1 MERERERS
9 LEGERDARK
18 YALVTRERKARGG
31 KGKVNGGKGG
41 GEERRREEERDER
54 RRAKWKRER
63 DGEWSRGR
71 AWPQIGHQVV
81 ARRPREKDRLRVRRR
96 ACASR
101 NRAHARTHTRAC
113 GQSGTRALLQVVAT
127 GAQEIA
133 PLPVVN
139 PGRNFAAA
147 VHRRIICRGDRTT
160 AFKQIRHV
168 HRE

>member
-31 KGKVNGGKGG
+31 KGESKRRKRWWG
-41 GEERRREEERDER
+41 GEKERRGEGRTEAGEVEKRKR
-54 RRAKWKRER
+54 RRMV
-63 DGEWSRGR
+63 
-71 AWPQIGHQVV
+71 AWPCV
-81 ARRPREKDRLRVRRR
+81 AP
-96 ACASR
+96 
-101 NRAHARTHTRAC
+101 NRASGGCTTPARKRSFARAQTRAC